1 MLQSGVLTLEQQG
14 YRDLT
19 NLAYQ
24 HTIIQWVVNTTPTFV
39 NNYSST
45 HINSQ
50 TISSSVM
57 NTSSVPCALG
67 VDDTFGPTVKGCRD
81 DFDFT
86 LLFEQGIMTLA
97 PAAFLLLLMLPRIY
111 QLNMLNLK
119 TKRNWLYWSKCIVL
133 LLSAGLQ
140 LAILVLW
147 IVSSGQRN
155 KISIASSSLTFG
167 SALLLCV
174 LSHFEHTRTVRPS
187 TIIETYLFFS
197 IVFDAVQLRTL
208 WNQSVTT
215 LAAILSASL
224 VVKIAVL
231 FLEAKSKKDIL
242 TKSYSNL
249 SPETTSGIF
258 GRSTFYWIKPLLMAG
273 FTSAISI
280 DESPPLDKELLSE
293 SLHNRL
299 QRTWDRS
306 NHSKFHALAIAT
318 FRCFWASLL
327 TAVVPRLCLIG
338 FNYSQPFLINRVIDF
353 VGETGNKSSANNGYG
368 LIGATALIYI
378 GIAIST
384 AIYKH
389 KTYRVITMIRGAL
402 VSIVYSKTLIIQ
414 DGAFDNAAALT
425 LMSTDVDR
433 IASSLQ
439 TVHEIWANVIELSI
453 AIYLLQ
459 RQVGVAS
466 VVTVGLVIMGTLIST
481 QLSKRMGPNQALWNK
496 AVQHRVTVTS
506 TALGSIKGI
515 KLMGLTEHMAHQIQ
529 DLRVAELELSKAF
542 RRLIAWMNLN
552 SNFTSL
558 VSPFVTFA
566 VVYGTRGSLNVAQA
580 FTSLSIIT
588 LLTGPLSSL
597 LSSLPNFA
605 AGLGCFDRIQKYLL
619 SPQRLNHREIPK
631 ITVSSVD
638 MGLIDRKTKKPSPHS
653 LEMFPTSSIGDAQ
666 MSREKCIL
674 SARSC
679 TFGEPPVLHDINLD
693 VERSSL
699 TVILGPNGSGK
710 SMLLK
715 GLIGELEIRKG
726 SLLINTSSV
735 AYCAQDSWLINA
747 SIQQNI
753 TGSFARVPEDP
764 VWYQT
769 VINSCALDIDLA
781 STVEKDQKIVGS
793 GGINMSGGQKQRIA
807 LARALYSRKELL
819 VLDDIFSGL
828 DLRTSNLIFE
838 RVFSR
843 NGLVRQLGTTVI
855 LATHAV
861 RLLPLVDH
869 IVVLSPSGTIEK
881 QGRLEV
887 LGLTNAGVHD
897 IADAHDTD
905 HQNNLA
911 DEPTNKAPEMKSIP
925 HNAADI
931 NRRTGDLTIYKYY
944 WNSIGL
950 KKGSIYLALYVG
962 YVFFYKFPQV
972 WLQFWTEANERS
984 PGVNSKLYLGIYG
997 LLTGLSLIFVWTTI
1011 WFWFVVTVPVSAQNL
1026 HLKLLT
1032 TVVNA
1037 PFAFFTETDNGVT
1050 LNRYGYGT
1058 PPDRR
1063 SLVTENRF
1071 SQDMQLV
1078 DQALPSAAFATTFS
1092 VMCCIAEAALISSGA
1107 GLVAVTIPPTV
1118 VILYVLQKFY
1128 LRTSR
1133 QLRFLDLEA
1142 KAPLYTQFTE
1152 TLNGLHTI
1160 RAFGWEGA
1168 YQKRNSDLL
1177 NTSQKPYYHMY
1188 CIQRW
1193 LNLILDFLVA
1203 GVAVILVAIATQG
1216 RWVTG
1221 SGAIGVALNNV
1232 LGFNMSL
1239 SGLINSWTT
1248 LETSLGAISRLK
1260 NFEQE
1265 TENENQPDGIG
1276 EPPED
1281 WSSKGTIVFEN
1292 VTSSLH
1298 AGSDIILRDI
1308 SISIKEGEKI
1318 GICGRTGSGKSSLIL
1333 AILRLLSIRSGSI
1346 TIDGFD
1352 ISTIPR
1358 AVVRS
1363 RIATIPQDPV
1373 FLPGSIRSNLDPH
1386 CNSND
1391 EAITAALFRV
1401 GLWTVVE
1408 THGGL
1413 NTDIAQ
1419 LPLSHGQKQMLCL
1432 ARAMLA
1438 KSTILI
1444 LDEATSS
1451 MDVEMESLMKEI
1463 LTEEFE
1469 DCT

>member
-1 MLQSGVLTLEQQG
+1 M
-14 YRDLT
+14 D
-19 NLAYQ
+19 N
-24 HTIIQWVVNTTPTFV
+24 
-39 NNYSST
+39 
-45 HINSQ
+45 
-50 TISSSVM
+50 
-57 NTSSVPCALG
+57 
-67 VDDTFGPTVKGCRD
+67 TFGPVVKGCRD

-86 LLFEQGIMTLA
+86 LLFEQGIMTMV

-111 QLNMLNLK
+111 QLNMLDLK
-119 TKRNWLYWSKCIVL
+119 TKRNWVYWSKCIVL

-140 LAILVLW
+140 LALLVLW

-155 KISIASSSLTFG
+155 KTSIASSSLTFS

-208 WNQSVTT
+208 WNQSNTT
-215 LAAILSASL
+215 LAATLSASL
-224 VVKIAVL
+224 LVKIAIL
-231 FLEAKSKKDIL
+231 FLEAKSKKYIL
-242 TKSYSNL
+242 TKSYLNL

-273 FTSAISI
+273 FTSTISI
-280 DESPPLDKELLSE
+280 DESPALDRELSSE
-293 SLHNRL
+293 PLHNRL
-299 QRTWDRS
+299 QRCW
-306 NHSKFHALAIAT
+306 N
-318 FRCFWASLL
+318 RC
-327 TAVVPRLCLIG
+327 
-338 FNYSQPFLINRVIDF
+338 
-353 VGETGNKSSANNGYG
+353 
-368 LIGATALIYI
+368 ATALIYT

-414 DGAFDNAAALT
+414 DGAIDNAAALT

-433 IASSLQ
+433 IAGSLQ

-481 QLSKRMGPNQALWNK
+481 QLSKRMGPNQALWNE
-496 AVQHRVTVTS
+496 AVQHRVAVTS

-515 KLMGLTEHMAHQIQ
+515 KLMGLTKHMAHQIQ

-566 VVYGTRGSLNVAQA
+566 IVYGVRGSLNVAQA

-588 LLTGPLSSL
+588 LLTSPLSSL
-597 LSSLPNFA
+597 LSSLPSFA

-619 SPQRLNHREIPK
+619 SPQRPDHREFPK
-631 ITVSSVD
+631 TTVPSINKGLPDLSTEKSS
-638 MGLIDRKTKKPSPHS
+638 LHSP
-653 LEMFPTSSIGDAQ
+653 EPQ
-666 MSREKCIL
+666 MSGEKCIL
-674 SARSC
+674 SARNCS
-679 TFGEPPVLHDINLD
+679 FGEPSVLHGINLQ

-699 TVILGPNGSGK
+699 TIIMGSNGSGK

-715 GLIGELEIRKG
+715 GLIGELEIKKG
-726 SLLINTSSV
+726 SLLINTNSV

-753 TGSFARVPEDP
+753 TGSFVEVPEDP

-769 VINSCALDIDLA
+769 VLKSCALDIDLA

-793 GGINMSGGQKQRIA
+793 GGINMSGGQKQRVA
-807 LARALYSRKELL
+807 LARALYSRKSLL

-828 DLRTSNLIFE
+828 DLRTSNLIVE

-843 NGLVRQLGTTVI
+843 NGLVRQLGMTVV
-855 LATHAV
+855 LATHAI
-861 RLLPLVDH
+861 RLLPLADH
-869 IVVLSPSGTIEK
+869 IVVLTSSGTIEK

-887 LGLTNAGVHD
+887 LGLSNAGVHD
-897 IADAHDTD
+897 VAGAHDTG
-905 HQNNLA
+905 HQNNFA
-911 DEPTNKAPEMKSIP
+911 DEPTNTISQTKSILR
-925 HNAADI
+925 NAADL

-950 KKGSIYLALYVG
+950 KKGSIYLALNVG

-984 PGVNSKLYLGIYG
+984 SGVNSKLYLGIYG
-997 LLTGLSLIFVWTTI
+997 LLTGLSLTFVWVTI

-1032 TVVNA
+1032 AVMKA

-1050 LNRYGYGT
+1050 LN
-1058 PPDRR
+1058 
-1063 SLVTENRF
+1063 

-1078 DQALPSAAFATTFS
+1078 DQALPSAAFTTTFS
-1092 VMCCIAEAALISSGA
+1092 VICCIAEAALISSGA
-1107 GLVAVTIPPTV
+1107 GLVAITIPPTV

-1160 RAFGWEGA
+1160 RAFGWEGE
-1168 YQKRNSDLL
+1168 YQETNADLL

-1193 LNLILDFLVA
+1193 LNLILDLLVA
-1203 GVAVILVAIATQG
+1203 GVAVILVAIVTQG
-1216 RWVTG
+1216 QWVTS

-1239 SGLINSWTT
+1239 SGLINSWTA
-1248 LETSLGAISRLK
+1248 LETSLGAVSRLK

-1265 TENENQPDGIG
+1265 TESEDQPYENV
-1276 EPPED
+1276 EPPGD
-1281 WSSKGTIVFEN
+1281 WPSKGTIDFEN
-1292 VTSSLH
+1292 ITSSLH
-1298 AGSDIILRDI
+1298 AGGDIILRDI
-1308 SISIKEGEKI
+1308 SISIKAGEKI

-1333 AILRLLSIRSGSI
+1333 AILRLLSICSGRI
-1346 TIDGFD
+1346 TIDGVD
-1352 ISTIPR
+1352 ISSIPR

-1363 RIATIPQDPV
+1363 RLTTIPQDPV

-1386 CNSND
+1386 CRSND
-1391 EAITAALFRV
+1391 EAIITALFRV

-1408 THGGL
+1408 THEGL

-1438 KSTILI
+1438 KSKILI

-1451 MDVEMESLMKEI
+1451 MDVETEDLMKDI
-1463 LTEEFE
+1463 LTKEFE
-1469 DCT
+1469 DCTVLAVAHRMDMIAGFDRILVMDGGRVKSFDVLTGSQTLTPDIEVDRASSP

>member
-1 MLQSGVLTLEQQG
+1 
-14 YRDLT
+14 
-19 NLAYQ
+19 
-24 HTIIQWVVNTTPTFV
+24 
-39 NNYSST
+39 
-45 HINSQ
+45 
-50 TISSSVM
+50 M

-67 VDDTFGPTVKGCRD
+67 IDDTFGPVVKGCRD

-86 LLFEQGIMTLA
+86 LLFEQGIMTMA
-97 PAAFLLLLMLPRIY
+97 PAAFLVLLMLPRIY
-111 QLNMLNLK
+111 HLNMLNLK
-119 TKRNWLYWSKCIVL
+119 TKKNWVYWSKCIVL

-155 KISIASSSLTFG
+155 KTSIASSSLTFG
-167 SALLLCV
+167 SALLLYV

-197 IVFDAVQLRTL
+197 IGFDAVQLRTL
-208 WNQSVTT
+208 WNQSATT
-215 LAAILSASL
+215 LAATLSASL
-224 VVKIAVL
+224 VVKIAAL
-231 FLEAKSKKDIL
+231 FLEAKSKKDML

-258 GRSTFYWIKPLLMAG
+258 SRSTFYWIKPLLMAG
-273 FTSAISI
+273 FTSTISV
-280 DESPPLDKELLSE
+280 DESPPLDKELSSE

-299 QRTWDRS
+299 QRTWGRS
-306 NHSKFHALAIAT
+306 SHSKSHALAIAT
-318 FRCFWASLL
+318 FRCFRTSLL
-327 TAVVPRLCLIG
+327 AAVVPRLCLIG

-353 VGETGNKSSANNGYG
+353 VGETGNTSLANNGYG

-459 RQVGVAS
+459 RQVGVAT
-466 VVTVGLVIMGTLIST
+466 VVTVGLVIMGTIIST
-481 QLSKRMGPNQALWNK
+481 QLSRRMGPNQALWNK
-496 AVQHRVTVTS
+496 AVQHRVTVTC

-552 SNFTSL
+552 SNLTSL

-566 VVYGTRGSLNVAQA
+566 VVYGVRGSLNVAQA

-588 LLTGPLSSL
+588 LLTSPLSSL
-597 LSSLPNFA
+597 LSSLPSFA

-619 SPQRLNHREIPK
+619 SPQRPDHREFPK
-631 ITVSSVD
+631 ITVSS
-638 MGLIDRKTKKPSPHS
+638 IDKNLPDLSIEKPSLHS
-653 LEMFPTSSIGDAQ
+653 LEPFHTSSICDAQ
-666 MSREKCIL
+666 MSGEKCIL
-674 SARSC
+674 SARNC
-679 TFGEPPVLHDINLD
+679 TFGEPSVLHDINLQ
-693 VERSSL
+693 VESSSL
-699 TVILGPNGSGK
+699 TIIMGPNGSGK

-715 GLIGELEIRKG
+715 GLIGELEIRQG
-726 SLLINTSSV
+726 SLFINTNSV
-735 AYCAQDSWLINA
+735 AYCSQDSWLTNA

-753 TGSFARVPEDP
+753 TGSFVGVLEDP
-764 VWYQT
+764 VWYKT
-769 VINSCALDIDLA
+769 VLHSCALDIDLA

-793 GGINMSGGQKQRIA
+793 GGINMSGGQKQRVA
-807 LARALYSRKELL
+807 VARALYSRKSLL

-828 DLRTSNLIFE
+828 DLRSSNLIIE

-843 NGLVRQLGTTVI
+843 NGLVRQLGMTVV

-861 RLLPLVDH
+861 RLLPLADH
-869 IVVLSPSGTIEK
+869 IVVLASSGTIEK

-887 LGLTNAGVHD
+887 LGLSNADVHD
-897 IADAHDTD
+897 IAHDTD

-911 DEPTNKAPEMKSIP
+911 DEPTNTTPQTKSIP
-925 HNAADI
+925 RNAADI

-950 KKGSIYLALYVG
+950 KKGLTYLALYVG

-972 WLQFWTEANERS
+972 WLQFWTETNERS
-984 PGVNSKLYLGIYG
+984 SGVNSKLYLGIYG
-997 LLTGLSLIFVWTTI
+997 LLTGLSMIFVWVTI

-1032 TVVNA
+1032 AVMKA
-1037 PFAFFTETDNGVT
+1037 PLAFFTETDNGVT
-1050 LNRYGYGT
+1050 LNRYYCGT
-1058 PPDRR
+1058 LDRR
-1063 SLVTENRF
+1063 FLVTENRF

-1078 DQALPSAAFATTFS
+1078 DQALPSAAFSTTFS
-1092 VMCCIAEAALISSGA
+1092 VMCCIAEAALISSAA
-1107 GLVAVTIPPTV
+1107 GLVAVTITPTV

-1133 QLRFLDLEA
+1133 QLRYLDIEA
-1142 KAPLYTQFTE
+1142 KAPLYTHFTE
-1152 TLNGLHTI
+1152 TLDGLHTI

-1168 YQKRNSDLL
+1168 YQERNAGLL

-1193 LNLILDFLVA
+1193 LNLILDLLVA
-1203 GVAVILVAIATQG
+1203 GIAVILVAIATQG
-1216 RWVTG
+1216 QWITS

-1265 TENENQPDGIG
+1265 TESENQPYEIG

-1281 WSSKGTIVFEN
+1281 WPSKGTIVIEN

-1298 AGSDIILRDI
+1298 ASSDIILRDI

-1346 TIDGFD
+1346 TIDDVD
-1352 ISTIPR
+1352 ISRIPR

-1363 RIATIPQDPV
+1363 RITTIPQDPV
-1373 FLPGSIRSNLDPH
+1373 FLPSSIRSNLDPH
-1386 CNSND
+1386 HCSND
-1391 EAITAALFRV
+1391 ETITTALFRV
-1401 GLWTVVE
+1401 GLWKVVE
-1408 THGGL
+1408 AHEGL

-1438 KSTILI
+1438 KSKILI

-1451 MDVEMESLMKEI
+1451 MDVEMEALMKDI
-1463 LTEEFE
+1463 LTKEFGN
-1469 DCT
+1469 CTVLAVAHRMDMIAGFDRILVMESGRVKSFD

>member
-1 MLQSGVLTLEQQG
+1 
-14 YRDLT
+14 
-19 NLAYQ
+19 
-24 HTIIQWVVNTTPTFV
+24 
-39 NNYSST
+39 
-45 HINSQ
+45 
-50 TISSSVM
+50 M

-67 VDDTFGPTVKGCRD
+67 IDNTFGPVVKGCRD

-86 LLFEQGIMTLA
+86 LLFEQGIMTMA

-119 TKRNWLYWSKCIVL
+119 TKRNWVYWSKCILL

-155 KISIASSSLTFG
+155 ITSVASSSLAFG

-174 LSHFEHTRTVRPS
+174 LSHFEHKRTVQPS

-197 IVFDAVQLRTL
+197 IGFDAVQLRTL
-208 WNQSVTT
+208 WKQSATT
-215 LAAILSASL
+215 LAAMLSASL
-224 VVKIAVL
+224 VVKISVL
-231 FLEAKSKKDIL
+231 FLEARSKKDIL

-273 FTSAISI
+273 FTSTISI
-280 DESPPLDKELLSE
+280 EESPPLDKELSSE

-306 NHSKFHALAIAT
+306 RHSKSHALAIAT
-318 FRCFWASLL
+318 FRCFRTPLL
-327 TAVVPRLCLIG
+327 PAVVPRLCLIG

-353 VGETGNKSSANNGYG
+353 VGKTGNASSANNGYG
-368 LIGATALIYI
+368 LIGATVLIYI

-402 VSIVYSKTLIIQ
+402 VSIVYSKTLSIQ

-439 TVHEIWANVIELSI
+439 TIHENWANVIELSI

-459 RQVGVAS
+459 RQVGVAT

-481 QLSKRMGPNQALWNK
+481 QLSRRMGLNQALWNK

-566 VVYGTRGSLNVAQA
+566 VVYGVRGSLNVAQA

-597 LSSLPNFA
+597 LSSLPSFA

-619 SPQRLNHREIPK
+619 SPQRPDRREFLGVAAVP
-631 ITVSSVD
+631 S
-638 MGLIDRKTKKPSPHS
+638 IDKSLLDPSTEKPSRQS
-653 LEMFPTSSIGDAQ
+653 LEPFPTSSICNAQ
-666 MSREKCIL
+666 MPRGKCIL

-679 TFGEPPVLHDINLD
+679 AFGEPSVLHDINLQ
-693 VERSSL
+693 VESSSL
-699 TVILGPNGSGK
+699 TIIMGPNGSGK

-715 GLIGELEIRKG
+715 GLIGELEIKKG
-726 SLLINTSSV
+726 SLVINTSSV

-753 TGSFARVPEDP
+753 TGSFVGVPEDP

-769 VINSCALDIDLA
+769 VLNSCALDIDLA
-781 STVEKDQKIVGS
+781 STAEKDQKIVGS
-793 GGINMSGGQKQRIA
+793 GGINMSGGQKQRVA
-807 LARALYSRKELL
+807 LARALYSRKTLL

-828 DLRTSNLIFE
+828 DLRTSNLIVE

-843 NGLVRQLGTTVI
+843 NGIVRQLGMTVV
-855 LATHAV
+855 LATHTV
-861 RLLPLVDH
+861 RLLPLADH
-869 IVVLSPSGTIEK
+869 IVVLASSGTIEK

-887 LGLTNAGVHD
+887 LGLNNASVHD
-897 IADAHDTD
+897 IAGAHGTD
-905 HQNNLA
+905 HRNNTA
-911 DEPTNKAPEMKSIP
+911 DEPTNTIPQTKSIP
-925 HNAADI
+925 RNAADI

-950 KKGSIYLALYVG
+950 KKGLIYLALYVG

-984 PGVNSKLYLGIYG
+984 SGVNPKLYLGIYG
-997 LLTGLSLIFVWTTI
+997 LLTGLT
-1011 WFWFVVTVPVSAQNL
+1011 
-1026 HLKLLT
+1026 
-1032 TVVNA
+1032 
-1037 PFAFFTETDNGVT
+1037 
-1050 LNRYGYGT
+1050 
-1058 PPDRR
+1058 
-1063 SLVTENRF
+1063 
-1071 SQDMQLV
+1071 
-1078 DQALPSAAFATTFS
+1078 

-1152 TLNGLHTI
+1152 TLDGLHTI

-1168 YQKRNSDLL
+1168 YQERNADLL

-1193 LNLILDFLVA
+1193 LNLILDLLVA

-1216 RWVTG
+1216 RWVTS

-1265 TENENQPDGIG
+1265 TGNENQPCEVG
-1276 EPPED
+1276 EPPGD
-1281 WSSKGTIVFEN
+1281 WPSKGAIVFEN

-1298 AGSDIILRDI
+1298 AGSDIILQDI
-1308 SISIKEGEKI
+1308 SISVKAGEKI

-1346 TIDGFD
+1346 TIDGVD
-1352 ISTIPR
+1352 ISSIPR

-1363 RIATIPQDPV
+1363 RITTIPQDPV

-1386 CNSND
+1386 CRSND
-1391 EAITAALFRV
+1391 EAITTALCRV

-1408 THGGL
+1408 THEGL
-1413 NTDIAQ
+1413 DTDIAQ
-1419 LPLSHGQKQMLCL
+1419 LPLSHGQKLMLCL
-1432 ARAMLA
+1432 ARAMLT

-1451 MDVEMESLMKEI
+1451 MDVEMEGLMKDI
-1463 LTEEFE
+1463 LTKEFR
-1469 DCT
+1469 DCTVLVVAHRMDMIAGFDRILVMDRGRVESFD

>member
-1 MLQSGVLTLEQQG
+1 
-14 YRDLT
+14 
-19 NLAYQ
+19 
-24 HTIIQWVVNTTPTFV
+24 
-39 NNYSST
+39 
-45 HINSQ
+45 
-50 TISSSVM
+50 M

-67 VDDTFGPTVKGCRD
+67 MDNTFGPVVKGCRD

-86 LLFEQGIMTLA
+86 LLFEQGIMTMA

-111 QLNMLNLK
+111 QLNMLDLK
-119 TKRNWLYWSKCIVL
+119 TIRNWVYWSKCIVL

-155 KISIASSSLTFG
+155 KTSIASSSLTFG

-197 IVFDAVQLRTL
+197 IGFDAVQLRTL
-208 WNQSVTT
+208 WNQSVTA

-273 FTSAISI
+273 FISTISI
-280 DESPPLDKELLSE
+280 DESPPLDTELSSE

-306 NHSKFHALAIAT
+306 SHSKSHALAIAT
-318 FRCFWASLL
+318 FRCFRTSLL
-327 TAVVPRLCLIG
+327 AAVVPRLCLIG

-353 VGETGNKSSANNGYG
+353 VGETGNTSSANNGYG

-459 RQVGVAS
+459 RQVGVATA
-466 VVTVGLVIMGTLIST
+466 VTVGLVIMGTLIST

-496 AVQHRVTVTS
+496 AVQHRVAVTS

-515 KLMGLTEHMAHQIQ
+515 KLMGLTEHVAHQIQ

-566 VVYGTRGSLNVAQA
+566 VVYGVRGSLNVAQA

-588 LLTGPLSSL
+588 LLTSPLSSL
-597 LSSLPNFA
+597 LSSLPSFA

-619 SPQRLNHREIPK
+619 SPQRPDHREFPK
-631 ITVSSVD
+631 ITVSS
-638 MGLIDRKTKKPSPHS
+638 IDKSLPDPSTEKPSLHS
-653 LEMFPTSSIGDAQ
+653 LEPFSTSSICDAQ
-666 MSREKCIL
+666 MSGEKCIL

-679 TFGEPPVLHDINLD
+679 TFGEPSVLHDIDLQ
-693 VERSSL
+693 VESSSL
-699 TVILGPNGSGK
+699 TIIMGPNGSGK

-726 SLLINTSSV
+726 SLFINTNSV
-735 AYCAQDSWLINA
+735 AYCAQDSWLTNA
-747 SIQQNI
+747 SIRQNI
-753 TGSFARVPEDP
+753 TGSFVGVPEDP

-769 VINSCALDIDLA
+769 VLNSCALDIDLA

-793 GGINMSGGQKQRIA
+793 GGINMSGGQKQRVA
-807 LARALYSRKELL
+807 LARALYSRKALL

-843 NGLVRQLGTTVI
+843 NGLVRQLGMTVV

-861 RLLPLVDH
+861 RLLPLADH
-869 IVVLSPSGTIEK
+869 IVVLASSGTIEK

-887 LGLTNAGVHD
+887 LGLSNAGVHD
-897 IADAHDTD
+897 VAGAAHDTD

-911 DEPTNKAPEMKSIP
+911 DEPTNTIPQTKSIP
-925 HNAADI
+925 RNAADI

-950 KKGSIYLALYVG
+950 KKGLIYLALNVG

-984 PGVNSKLYLGIYG
+984 SGVNSKLYLGIYG
-997 LLTGLSLIFVWTTI
+997 LLTGLSIIFVWVTI

-1032 TVVNA
+1032 AVMKA

-1050 LNRYGYGT
+1050 LNRYDYGT
-1058 PPDRR
+1058 PDRR

-1092 VMCCIAEAALISSGA
+1092 VICCIAEAALISSGA

-1152 TLNGLHTI
+1152 TLDGLHTI

-1168 YQKRNSDLL
+1168 YQERNADLL

-1193 LNLILDFLVA
+1193 LNLILDLLVA

-1216 RWVTG
+1216 LWVTS

-1265 TENENQPDGIG
+1265 TESENQPHEIG

-1281 WSSKGTIVFEN
+1281 WPSKGTIVFEN

-1308 SISIKEGEKI
+1308 SISIKVGEKI

-1346 TIDGFD
+1346 TIDGVD
-1352 ISTIPR
+1352 ISSIPR

-1363 RIATIPQDPV
+1363 RITTIPQDPV

-1386 CNSND
+1386 CCSND
-1391 EAITAALFRV
+1391 EAITTALFRV

-1408 THGGL
+1408 THEGL

-1451 MDVEMESLMKEI
+1451 MDVEMEGLMKDI
-1463 LTEEFE
+1463 LTKEFGN
-1469 DCT
+1469 

>member
-1 MLQSGVLTLEQQG
+1 MSIWSLTSTILSTQQ
-14 YRDLT
+14 YISR
-19 NLAYQ
+19 Q
-24 HTIIQWVVNTTPTFV
+24 TT
-39 NNYSST
+39 
-45 HINSQ
+45 
-50 TISSSVM
+50 SSSVM
-57 NTSSVPCALG
+57 NTSSVPCALET
-67 VDDTFGPTVKGCRD
+67 DNTFGPVVKGCRD

-86 LLFEQGIMTLA
+86 LLFEQGIMTMA

-111 QLNMLNLK
+111 QLNMLDLK
-119 TKRNWLYWSKCIVL
+119 TTRNWVYWSKCIVL

-147 IVSSGQRN
+147 IVSSGRRN
-155 KISIASSSLTFG
+155 KTSIASSSVTFA

-197 IVFDAVQLRTL
+197 IGFDAVQLRTL
-208 WNQSVTT
+208 WNRSVTT

-231 FLEAKSKKDIL
+231 VLEAKSKKDIL

-273 FTSAISI
+273 FTSTISI
-280 DESPPLDKELLSE
+280 DESPPLDKELSSE

-306 NHSKFHALAIAT
+306 SHSKSHALAMAT
-318 FRCFWASLL
+318 LRSFWTSLL
-327 TAVVPRLCLIG
+327 AAVVPRLCLIG

-353 VGETGNKSSANNGYG
+353 IGETGDTSSANNGYG

-389 KTYRVITMIRGAL
+389 KTYRVITMIRSAL
-402 VSIVYSKTLIIQ
+402 VSIVYSKTLIIE

-459 RQVGVAS
+459 RQVGVAT

-515 KLMGLTEHMAHQIQ
+515 KLMGLTEHMAQQIQ

-558 VSPFVTFA
+558 VSPFATFA
-566 VVYGTRGSLNVAQA
+566 VVYGVRGSLNVAQA

-588 LLTGPLSSL
+588 LLTSPLSSL
-597 LSSLPNFA
+597 LSSLPSFA

-619 SPQRLNHREIPK
+619 SPQRPDHREFPK
-631 ITVSSVD
+631 ITVSSID
-638 MGLIDRKTKKPSPHS
+638 KGLPDPSTEKPSLHS
-653 LEMFPTSSIGDAQ
+653 LEPFPISSICNAQ
-666 MSREKCIL
+666 IPREKYIL

-679 TFGEPPVLHDINLD
+679 TFGEPSVLHDIDLQ
-693 VERSSL
+693 VESSSL
-699 TVILGPNGSGK
+699 TIIMGPNGSGK

-726 SLLINTSSV
+726 SLFINTNSV

-753 TGSFARVPEDP
+753 TGSSIGLPEDP
-764 VWYQT
+764 IWYQT
-769 VINSCALDIDLA
+769 VLNSCALDIDLA
-781 STVEKDQKIVGS
+781 STVEKDQKI
-793 GGINMSGGQKQRIA
+793 A
-807 LARALYSRKELL
+807 LARALYSRKALL

-843 NGLVRQLGTTVI
+843 NGLVRRLGMTVV

-861 RLLPLVDH
+861 RLLPLADH
-869 IVVLSPSGTIEK
+869 IVVLTSSGTIEK
-881 QGRLEV
+881 QGRFEV
-887 LGLTNAGVHD
+887 LGLSNAGVHD
-897 IADAHDTD
+897 VVGAHDTN
-905 HQNNLA
+905 HQNNLV
-911 DEPTNKAPEMKSIP
+911 DEPTNTIPQTKSTLR
-925 HNAADI
+925 NVADI

-944 WNSIGL
+944 WDSIGL
-950 KKGSIYLALYVG
+950 KKGLIYLALYVG

-984 PGVNSKLYLGIYG
+984 SGVNSKLYLGIYG
-997 LLTGLSLIFVWTTI
+997 LLTGLSIFFVWVTI
-1011 WFWFVVTVPVSAQNL
+1011 W
-1026 HLKLLT
+1026 
-1032 TVVNA
+1032 A

-1050 LNRYGYGT
+1050 LNR
-1058 PPDRR
+1058 
-1063 SLVTENRF
+1063 F
-1071 SQDMQLV
+1071 SQDKQLV
-1078 DQALPSAAFATTFS
+1078 DQALPSAAFTTTFS

-1152 TLNGLHTI
+1152 TLDGLHTI

-1168 YQKRNSDLL
+1168 YQERNSDLL
-1177 NTSQKPYYHMY
+1177 NTSQKPYYHMC

-1193 LNLILDFLVA
+1193 LNLILDLLVA
-1203 GVAVILVAIATQG
+1203 GVAVMLVAIATQG
-1216 RWVTG
+1216 QWVTS

-1239 SGLINSWTT
+1239 SALINSWTT

-1265 TENENQPDGIG
+1265 AESENQPYEIG
-1276 EPPED
+1276 KPPED
-1281 WSSKGTIVFEN
+1281 WPVKGTIVFEN
-1292 VTSSLH
+1292 VTSSLQQVLRGSKCRVPVLTYH
-1298 AGSDIILRDI
+1298 CSASSDIILRDI
-1308 SISIKEGEKI
+1308 SISIKAGEKI

-1346 TIDGFD
+1346 TIDSVD
-1352 ISTIPR
+1352 ISSIPR
-1358 AVVRS
+1358 AAVRS
-1363 RIATIPQDPV
+1363 RITTIPQDPV
-1373 FLPGSIRSNLDPH
+1373 FLPSSIRSNLDPH
-1386 CNSND
+1386 CCSND
-1391 EAITAALFRV
+1391 EAITTALFRV

-1451 MDVEMESLMKEI
+1451 MDVEMEGLLRDI
-1463 LTEEFE
+1463 LTKEFRNYTVLAVAHRIDMIAGFDKILVMDGGRVKSFDVPTGLQTLTSDIE
-1469 DCT
+1469 VSRASSP